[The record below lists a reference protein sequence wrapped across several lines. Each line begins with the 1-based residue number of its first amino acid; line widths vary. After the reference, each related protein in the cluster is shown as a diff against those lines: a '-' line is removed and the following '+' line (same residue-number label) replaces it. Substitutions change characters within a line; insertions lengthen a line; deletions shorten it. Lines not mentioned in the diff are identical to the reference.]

1 MCKIFSIVPWKI
13 FIIITVNDKKN
24 NNPYWMARLTTLFSK
39 YNNIVL
45 VILCSCM
52 KKCDTLRS
60 KITFPRFLAHPLK
73 SHCVCLVAE
82 SCPTLCDSMDCSLPG
97 SSVPG
102 DSPGNNTGVGC
113 PALLQGIFSTQGSN
127 LGILH
132 CGRILYQLRYQ
143 LRFFISPR
151 ILEWVAY
158 PFSRGSSWPRNW
170 IGVCTIAYRFFT
182 SWATRKAPNHTI
194 VTNTDNSAE

>member
-1 MCKIFSIVPWKI
+1 
-13 FIIITVNDKKN
+13 
-24 NNPYWMARLTTLFSK
+24 MARLTRLFSK

-113 PALLQGIFSTQGSN
+113 HALLQGIFSTQGSN
-127 LGILH
+127 PGILH
-132 CGRILYQLRYQ
+132 CRRILYQLRYQ

-158 PFSRGSSWPRNW
+158 PFSRGSSQPRNQTVSPALQADSLPAEPPGKPTQQD
-170 IGVCTIAYRFFT
+170 IPKVMREEYKLVFT
-182 SWATRKAPNHTI
+182 YVSSLISHHFP
-194 VTNTDNSAE
+194 V

>member
-24 NNPYWMARLTTLFSK
+24 NNPYWMARLIRLFSK

-113 PALLQGIFSTQGSN
+113 HALLQGIFPTQGSN
-127 LGILH
+127 PHLL
-132 CGRILYQLRYQ
+132 CLLQWQ
-143 LRFFISPR
+143 
-151 ILEWVAY
+151 A
-158 PFSRGSSWPRNW
+158 GSSPLVPPGKS
-170 IGVCTIAYRFFT
+170 IEQAIAVYRFDIQQHTCINPKLLIYLSPSSSLVTISLFSMSVNLFLFT
-182 SWATRKAPNHTI
+182 K
-194 VTNTDNSAE
+194 